1 MIQSSAKMN
10 LIRSKSGILW
20 LCLALVAVCAMSAS
34 AQSGRRQPKA
44 PPAAPVPTPT
54 PDPTPEPKK
63 DDQQRSDLGFIIAA
77 DHHTNMNS
85 FPWSYFDA
93 AMAGCAGRLRSMSSA
108 AVTVGQDDMSRGEAI
123 KKAKGETTTYVVL
136 MTLKLDE
143 MTARSYD
150 DLEVEFTVF
159 APKTAKVVVFGTA
172 YQNVNQT
179 GPIITAPTS
188 RGASGALYREELL
201 KRAGEMAADRI
212 LKALNLNV
220 PIIH

>member
-1 MIQSSAKMN
+1 MIQSSAQMN
-10 LIRSKSGILW
+10 RSGSKFLILS
-20 LCLALVAVCAMSAS
+20 LCLALVALCAILAP

-54 PDPTPEPKK
+54 PEPTPEPKK
-63 DDQQRSDLGFIIAA
+63 DDTKSELGFIIGA
-77 DHHTNMNS
+77 DRYSSMNS
-85 FPWSYFDA
+85 YPLSYSDA
-93 AMAGCAGRLRSMSSA
+93 AMAGCAARLRSASSA
-108 AVTVGQDDMSRGEAI
+108 SVTIAQDEMGRGEAI
-123 KKAKGETTTYVVL
+123 KKAKAETDTYVVL
-136 MTLKLDE
+136 MKLKLDE

-188 RGASGALYREELL
+188 RGASGPLYREQLL
-201 KRAGEMAADRI
+201 KRAGESAADRI

-220 PIIH
+220 PVLH